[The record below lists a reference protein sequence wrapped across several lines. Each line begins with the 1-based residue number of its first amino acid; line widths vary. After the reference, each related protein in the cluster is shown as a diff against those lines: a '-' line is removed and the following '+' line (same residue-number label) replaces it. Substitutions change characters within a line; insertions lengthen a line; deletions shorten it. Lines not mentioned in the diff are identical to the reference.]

1 MSMSN
6 SQTAAPVS
14 RLKKIEWY
22 AGQLASQALAK
33 EKEGRIGDAV
43 VDYLQAADLLL
54 LLSKTQENYTIWKD
68 YTDRATACQQRVK
81 ILMAKKRL
89 EDQKTSSS
97 SS

>member
-1 MSMSN
+1 MSN
-6 SQTAAPVS
+6 SQTAAPLS

-22 AGQLASQALAK
+22 AGQLASQAVVK

-54 LLSKTQENYTIWKD
+54 LLSKNQEDYTVWKSF
-68 YTDRATACQQRVK
+68 TDRATACQQRVR

-89 EDQKTSSS
+89 EDEKASSS
-97 SS
+97 